1 MNNTV
6 INDCVHIAIQ
16 NQATKIVNEYIEFWK
31 TDISQYKI
39 EQLDLMFHYLVSAH
53 YKKNI
58 DIFYYKK
65 SIYYDL
71 FLV

>member
-6 INDCVHIAIQ
+6 ITDCVHRAIQ

-39 EQLDLMFHYLVSAH
+39 EHLHLMYYYLMSAH
-53 YKKNI
+53 YKKII
-58 DIFYYKK
+58 DIFCYKR

-71 FLV
+71 FLI